1 MKNISI
7 QHLII
12 ITFIISL
19 IFTAGM
25 VTFLIFNSWKTSVED
40 TIIEYEA
47 DLNRE
52 IIDRIDDFVP
62 IPLTMN
68 ETYHYMM
75 ENGTV
80 NLNDPLERDPFFA
93 GIVKSS
99 RNEIYSVSFGQEN
112 GDYYGARRND
122 KNDIEI
128 YHSNAKTMGHSYY
141 YSVKKDLNQ
150 DQFLVD
156 YGAFDPRSRQWYKDA
171 KESGKPIFAPLYK
184 HFIKNDL
191 VLSAAYPIYKNGS
204 LFGVLGTHITLSR
217 LNDYLSDVVEEKTVS
232 AYIVEEDG
240 SLVANSLG
248 KSNFEMDS
256 DGSYGRINIKN
267 AQNEQ
272 IRNAFI
278 NYQLNNKKNK
288 CVNNIKDKTY
298 IKLTDY
304 NKNGLHWVIITYI
317 PEQIFVNDLNSQLR
331 ISVSLLIAA
340 ILVSILVYIK
350 FTSYLLKPINSLIYA
365 ADRLSEGELTQRAKV
380 FRNDEIGRIAKS
392 YNHMADELQ
401 TNICHLEE
409 KVIERTVELEEA
421 ISKLES
427 SNAELTQAKERAEAA
442 NLAKSQFLA
451 NMSHEIRTPMNGI
464 LGFLQLLEGTNLSE
478 EQQENV
484 EMIKNSSDLLL
495 TIINDILD
503 LSKIEAGMMKLE
515 KIPFH
520 LRTMIES
527 VVALFTANAKEKG
540 IELKLIIG
548 GNVPSYVIGDPT
560 RIRQVLNNLISN
572 AVKFTSQGNIK
583 VEVAIIKQGDLEIQV
598 LFTVSDTG
606 IGIKDKDI
614 DKLFQPFSQLDASL
628 TRRYGGTG
636 LGLSICKKIVDLIGG
651 EIHVQSKT
659 GNGSIFSFSVPL
671 IRLNDIVID
680 NKEEL
685 ELATVHHHPRL
696 NYDSR
701 LKILL
706 VEDNEIN
713 KKFFIKLLSKYY
725 LSCDVAT
732 NGQDSVNA
740 CAKKKYDVIFM
751 DCQMPVMDGYEATRQ
766 IRSME
771 GRKKHTVIIALTA
784 FAMRDD
790 ADKCLEAGMD
800 DYLSKP
806 INGEQLLKILN
817 KYFDQFTVFNSFLKN
832 QSYFEKVVFSLMKD
846 MNFSK
851 DECEEIVRELYT
863 HAFAIIEK
871 TKLLLENGKLE
882 DAKRN
887 LHQLK
892 GAATNLRANEIASL
906 VMGIEDDISIG
917 NIFGIYD
924 NIEKLTALVKQLD
937 MHAASLSYG
946 NKM

>member
-1 MKNISI
+1 
-7 QHLII
+7 
-12 ITFIISL
+12 L
-19 IFTAGM
+19 IFTAGT

-40 TIIEYEA
+40 TIIEYES

-68 ETYHYMM
+68 ETYHYML
-75 ENGTV
+75 ENGLV
-80 NLNDPLERDPFFA
+80 NLNDPSERDPFFA

-122 KNDIEI
+122 KNEIEI
-128 YHSNAKTMGHSYY
+128 YHINAKTMGHSYY
-141 YSVKKDLNQ
+141 YSVKEDLNQ
-150 DQFLVD
+150 DQFLKD
-156 YGAFDPRSRQWYKDA
+156 YGVFDPRSRQWYMDA

-184 HFIKNDL
+184 HFVKNDL

-217 LNDYLSDVVEEKTVS
+217 LNNYLSEVVEEKTVS

-248 KSNFEMDS
+248 KSNFELES
-256 DGSYGRINIKN
+256 DGSYGRINIRN
-267 AQNEQ
+267 AKNEQ
-272 IRNAFI
+272 IRNAYI

-288 CVNNIKDKTY
+288 CVNNIKDKTH

-317 PEQIFVNDLNSQLR
+317 PEQIFVHDLNSQLR
-331 ISVSLLIAA
+331 VMVSLLIAA
-340 ILVSILVYIK
+340 ILASILVYIK
-350 FTSYLLKPINSLIYA
+350 FTSYLLKPISSLIYA

-421 ISKLES
+421 VTKLEN
-427 SNAELTQAKERAEAA
+427 SNAELTQAKESAEAA

-464 LGFLQLLEGTNLSE
+464 LGFLQLLKDTGLNE

-503 LSKIEAGMMKLE
+503 LSKIEAGMMKIE

-527 VVALFTANAKEKG
+527 VVTLFTANAKEKR
-540 IELKLIIG
+540 IELKLVTG
-548 GNVPSYVIGDPT
+548 ENVPSYVMGDPT
-560 RIRQVLNNLISN
+560 RIRQILNNLISN
-572 AVKFTSQGNIK
+572 AVKFTSQGNII
-583 VEVAIIKQGDLEIQV
+583 VEVALIKEEDLEIQV

-606 IGIKDKDI
+606 IGINDKDI

-636 LGLSICKKIVDLIGG
+636 LGLSISKKIVDLIGG
-651 EIHVQSKT
+651 EIYVQSKT

-671 IRLNDIVID
+671 FKLNDIVTD
-680 NKEEL
+680 KEEI
-685 ELATVHHHPRL
+685 ASVHHHL
-696 NYDSR
+696 MINYDSR

-713 KKFFIKLLSKYY
+713 KKFFIKLLGKYN
-725 LSCDVAT
+725 LTCDVAS
-732 NGQDSVNA
+732 NGQESVNA
-740 CAKKKYDVIFM
+740 CTLKEYDVIFM
-751 DCQMPVMDGYEATRQ
+751 DCQMPVMDGYEATSQ
-766 IRSME
+766 IRSIE
-771 GRKKHTVIIALTA
+771 GTKKHTVIIALTA

-817 KYFDQFTVFNSFLKN
+817 KYFDHFRVYKTYLKN
-832 QSYFEKVVFSLMKD
+832 QNYFEKVVFSLMKD
-846 MNFSK
+846 MNFSQ
-851 DECEEIVRELYT
+851 DECEEIVRELYI

-871 TKLLLENGKLE
+871 TKLLLDHGKLE
-882 DAKRN
+882 DARVN

-892 GAATNLRANEIASL
+892 GAAANLRANDIALL

-917 NIFGIYD
+917 NIYGIYD

-937 MHAASLSYG
+937 IHAAALSYG
-946 NKM
+946 NEM